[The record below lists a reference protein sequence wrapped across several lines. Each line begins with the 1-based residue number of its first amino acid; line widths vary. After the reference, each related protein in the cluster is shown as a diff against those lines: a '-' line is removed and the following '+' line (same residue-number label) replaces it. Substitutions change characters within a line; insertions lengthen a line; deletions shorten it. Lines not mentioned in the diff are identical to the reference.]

1 MVKKVLLISFMLLA
15 TIVFSQEKSVDNLV
29 ASPNPFT
36 TSTTISFD
44 SKQEQGVFLVVK
56 NVLGKT
62 VFKKGYF
69 TYKGKKEI
77 VFERKDL
84 KPGMYIYAIQ
94 SNNAVISKRFV
105 IR

>member
-1 MVKKVLLISFMLLA
+1 MVKKVLFTALLLMS
-15 TIVFSQEKSVDNLV
+15 INIFSQEKVIDNLV

-44 SKQEQGVFLVVK
+44 SNQEQGILLIIK

-62 VFKKGYF
+62 VFKKGYYA
-69 TYKGKKEI
+69 YKGRKKI

-94 SNNAVISKRFV
+94 SNREIISKRFV
-105 IR
+105 IK

>member
-1 MVKKVLLISFMLLA
+1 MVKKILLIFFLCL
-15 TIVFSQEKSVDNLV
+15 TTVTFSQEKSVTRLS

-36 TSTTISFD
+36 SSTTISFD
-44 SKQEQGVFLVVK
+44 SNEEQGVFLIVK

-62 VFKKGYF
+62 VFKKGYY
-69 TYKGKKEI
+69 TKIGKREI
-77 VFERKDL
+77 VFEAKNL

-94 SNNAVISKRFV
+94 TKNEVISKRFV